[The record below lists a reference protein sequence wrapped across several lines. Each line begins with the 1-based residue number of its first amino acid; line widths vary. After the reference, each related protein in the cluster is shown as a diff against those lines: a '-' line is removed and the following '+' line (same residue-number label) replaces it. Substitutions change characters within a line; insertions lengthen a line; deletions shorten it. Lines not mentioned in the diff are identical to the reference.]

1 MYGFKSQ
8 KRRLEFP
15 QLAFVGNYSKLGKS
29 LGNERERQVERERER
44 GSEEESAVQW

>member
-1 MYGFKSQ
+1 MYDFKSQ

-29 LGNERERQVERERER
+29 LGNERERQRKSDGEKQRVQCS
-44 GSEEESAVQW
+44 GS